1 MWPRLAVVGHRG
13 LWGSVESTEER
24 GHSTGE
30 ERRRSEGK
38 SASVA
43 EENPS
48 VALSC
53 WGDVMK
59 SCSGVLST
67 ALGGR

>member
-1 MWPRLAVVGHRG
+1 MRRG
-13 LWGSVESTEER
+13 AEHGRARAWMSAGMEEH
-24 GHSTGE
+24 GHSTGD

-38 SASVA
+38 RASVA